1 MKDIQHKIIAIY
13 RRGLLV
19 VTGHAPEGN
28 LLLIRYMSTSAY
40 IPITAPI
47 INDPLLKY
55 TKIFFFIKSNPFQ
68 ITFFSQGSDPTVSL
82 YFHNNWYNNWLS
94 SYFGI
99 DEFS

>member
-28 LLLIRYMSTSAY
+28 LLLIRYMSISAY

-47 INDPLLKY
+47 INDPLLTY
-55 TKIFFFIKSNPFQ
+55 TKIFVLIKSNPSQ
-68 ITFFSQGSDPTVSL
+68 IIFFPRGLTP
-82 YFHNNWYNNWLS
+82 LS
-94 SYFGI
+94 AYISIIIGI
-99 DEFS
+99 IIGFLLILV